1 MIINSRP
8 SRTKFKSLGF
18 TLLEIMVVVAIIGI
32 LAAIAIPAYN
42 RSLVTAAIAEGLV
55 FAEEERLR
63 VELFWEVNGR
73 IPNDA
78 TEAGLVKRP
87 PGRIKDLVWRRHTG
101 SGDLQVMMDL
111 REFNSDFAE
120 YSQAFQLHAQVNANG
135 SLTWR
140 CESGTDTPKIPANYL
155 PSSCQ

>member
-8 SRTKFKSLGF
+8 SKTKFKSLGF

-42 RSLVTAAIAEGLV
+42 RSLITAAIAEGLV

-63 VELFWEVNGR
+63 VELFYEVNGR
-73 IPNDA
+73 LPNDA

-87 PGRIKDLVWRRHTG
+87 PGRITQIAWRRHTG
-101 SGDLQVMMDL
+101 SGDLRVMMDL
-111 REFNSDFAE
+111 REFNSDFTE
-120 YSQAFQLHAQVNANG
+120 YSQAFELNAQVNANG

-140 CESGTDTPKIPANYL
+140 CRSGIDNPMIPANYL